1 MQNGHAP
8 RLFRFAR
15 GFINPVL
22 ANRLS
27 TRVSRCVAGVCVTL
41 ALSMPCGAQSTP
53 PASDLDTK
61 AALQGLQ
68 SQIHELKQMVEDLQ
82 QQTSSSREEI
92 KHLREELAV
101 ERSSPHVATD
111 EQSPAATVD
120 ARLDQI

>member
-15 GFINPVL
+15 GFINPML
-22 ANRLS
+22 AEGLR
-27 TRVSRCVAGVCVTL
+27 TGVSRCVPVACLTL
-41 ALSMPCGAQSTP
+41 ALAMTCGAQSSAVSEP
-53 PASDLDTK
+53 DTK
-61 AALQGLQ
+61 AALQELQ

-101 ERSSPHVATD
+101 ERSSPHVASD
-111 EQSPAATVD
+111 EQSPAAQVN
-120 ARLDQI
+120 